1 MRKNINELN
10 WDMDKLQKQI
20 KEEKENLR
28 KEIIDDF
35 TKILLDEYK
44 IDASEREVKRLLND
58 LVSQINQIN
67 NL

>member
-44 IDASEREVKRLLND
+44 IDSSEREVKRLLND